1 MLIARDYTNIEYPL
15 LATKVH
21 TSELNGQDDL
31 ELKIPQQKNNNLDL
45 LSIDK
50 LWEFDYN
57 DITYKAVNVKR
68 QTMGNSFNLNV
79 RAMPL
84 FYWEFSKSIIHENH
98 DGSHTANSAFRVVFE
113 GTGFNFVLVD
123 FSPSVTIEGF
133 GKGSNR
139 LELFKRLLDR
149 YNYEFEIQGRTV
161 YMKHLIGNDTNYMY
175 KYKLNASNVSSTTDA
190 TEYFTHIKGFGNF
203 EEGEED
209 YFNNAKLKRE
219 YTHPLASVVGKWEGS
234 PIVDGRITQTSTL
247 DEAMSQAV
255 EESLAVT
262 IEGTLHDVRKIYDI
276 AVPVKGD
283 RVWLHDERINLEQ
296 EIRLHKIV
304 TTYDEK
310 DNIIACDV
318 TFGSQ
323 SIGERHKANINSLSK
338 NFRDLLT
345 GKLKLPI
352 ISLEQIGMDMINAIH
367 AASSEI
373 TFGDFGMMAIS
384 KTNPN
389 HVFGVNSEGW
399 YISQDGGR
407 TPKTIATAQGIYA
420 DALFAG
426 TLWLTNDLNIEGQTG
441 YLNITGERFVM
452 KSKTDPEKYFEITP
466 DGALA
471 NHGFL
476 SVTRPDSY
484 TDSSGKV
491 WGKWIEDGMSNDD
504 MDIQRNQ
511 FMNPDYVQWTG
522 QRYAVSF
529 DKPTAEK
536 PQANVTYVCE
546 TFYITHSKRFVTI
559 GVGVG
564 YNQSEN
570 SGSNYVIVEVY
581 DINTSDIVASA
592 RIFKRASEPIT
603 WENITFEIGV
613 PDYTTRKAYGIRL
626 GGSLNYRGAVT
637 MLPNRARLHG

>member
-1 MLIARDYTNIEYPL
+1 MLVARDYQNNEYPL

-57 DITYKAVNVKR
+57 NITYKAVNVKR
-68 QTMGNSFNLNV
+68 QTRGNSFNLNV

-98 DGSHTANSAFRVVFE
+98 DGSHTANSAFRTVFD

-123 FSPSVTIEGF
+123 FSPAVTIEGF
-133 GKGSNR
+133 GKGANR
-139 LELFKRLLDR
+139 LELFKRILDR
-149 YNYEFEIQGRTV
+149 YNYEFIIQGRTV
-161 YMKHLIGNDTNYMY
+161 YMHHIIGNDTQFMY

-190 TEYFTHIKGFGNF
+190 SDYFTHIKGFGNF

-219 YTHPLASVVGKWEGS
+219 YTHPLADVVGKWEGS

-247 DEAMSQAV
+247 DEAMAQAV

-373 TFGDFGMMAIS
+373 TFGVFGMKAIS

-399 YISQDGGR
+399 YISQDGGA

-426 TLWLTNDLNIEGQTG
+426 TLWLTNEMNIESADG
-441 YLNITGERFVM
+441 YLNMTGSNFIMR
-452 KSKTDPEKYFEITP
+452 SKTNPDAYVRISP
-466 DGALA
+466 DGIIVSEGFMTIYGKDGRITMKDGLMRNELMA
-471 NHGFL
+471 NIQTFTHKFDGR
-476 SVTRPDSY
+476 SV
-484 TDSSGKV
+484 
-491 WGKWIEDGMSNDD
+491 ISN
-504 MDIQRNQ
+504 
-511 FMNPDYVQWTG
+511 
-522 QRYAVSF
+522 
-529 DKPTAEK
+529 
-536 PQANVTYVCE
+536 ANTFERTYVIRDKYRGRFLDVRGVARLHPE
-546 TFYITHSKRFVTI
+546 SSSNSAYMEIAITEVGSTSQLFLQREFI
-559 GVGVG
+559 GKSDVDAELYSYSFMLDLQELWGV
-564 YNQSEN
+564 
-570 SGSNYVIVEVY
+570 
-581 DINTSDIVASA
+581 
-592 RIFKRASEPIT
+592 
-603 WENITFEIGV
+603 V
-613 PDYTTRKAYGIRL
+613 PDYREFQFYVETRIVSSVKTNQYVFRV
-626 GGSLNYRGAVT
+626 NRGVWNDSH
-637 MLPNRARLHG
+637 LL

>member
-1 MLIARDYTNIEYPL
+1 MLVARDYQNNEYPL

-31 ELKIPQQKNNNLDL
+31 ELRIPQQKNNNLDL
-45 LSIDK
+45 LNIDK
-50 LWEFDYN
+50 LWEFDFN
-57 DITYKAVNVKR
+57 NVTYKAVNVKR
-68 QTMGNSFNLNV
+68 QTKGNSFNLNV
-79 RAMPL
+79 RATPL

-98 DGSHTANSAFRVVFE
+98 DGSHTANSAFRTVFE

-123 FSPSVTIEGF
+123 FSPAVSWEGF
-133 GKGSNR
+133 GKGANR

-149 YNYEFEIQGRTV
+149 YNYEFIIQGRTV

-209 YFNNAKLKRE
+209 YFKNAKLKRE

-234 PIVDGRITQTSTL
+234 PIVDGRVTQTSTL
-247 DEAMSQAV
+247 DKAMAQAV
-255 EESLAVT
+255 EDSLAVT

-338 NFRDLLT
+338 RFADLLT

-399 YISQDGGR
+399 YISQDGGA

-426 TLWLTNDLNIEGQTG
+426 TLWLTNEMNIESADG
-441 YLNITGERFVM
+441 YLNVTGSNFIMR
-452 KSKTDPEKYFEITP
+452 SKTNSNAYVRISP
-466 DGALA
+466 DGIIVSEGFMTIYGKDGRITMKDGLMRNELMA
-471 NHGFL
+471 NIQTFTHKFDGR
-476 SVTRPDSY
+476 SV
-484 TDSSGKV
+484 V
-491 WGKWIEDGMSNDD
+491 SN
-504 MDIQRNQ
+504 
-511 FMNPDYVQWTG
+511 
-522 QRYAVSF
+522 
-529 DKPTAEK
+529 
-536 PQANVTYVCE
+536 ANTFERTYVIRDKYRGRFLDVRGVARLHPE
-546 TFYITHSKRFVTI
+546 SSSNSAYMEIAITEVGSTSQLFLQREFI
-559 GVGVG
+559 GKSDVDAELYSYSFMLDLQELWGV
-564 YNQSEN
+564 
-570 SGSNYVIVEVY
+570 
-581 DINTSDIVASA
+581 
-592 RIFKRASEPIT
+592 
-603 WENITFEIGV
+603 V
-613 PDYTTRKAYGIRL
+613 PDYREFQFYVETRIVSSVETNQYVFRV
-626 GGSLNYRGAVT
+626 NRGVWNDSH
-637 MLPNRARLHG
+637 LL